1 MRFASSNYGGV
12 MKRLLEVAITV
23 VSVVLLTALI
33 VVGVLDWTGGCGET
47 FVHADG
53 TRHAGDCIGREIL
66 KGGFK

>member
-23 VSVVLLTALI
+23 VSVVLFTALI

-66 KGGFK
+66 KGVFK

>member
-1 MRFASSNYGGV
+1 

-23 VSVVLLTALI
+23 VGVVLFTAFI

-53 TRHAGDCIGREIL
+53 TRHAGDCIGREL
-66 KGGFK
+66 FKETFK

>member
-1 MRFASSNYGGV
+1 

-23 VSVVLLTALI
+23 VSVVLFTAFI

-53 TRHAGDCIGREIL
+53 TRHVGDCIGREIL

>member
-1 MRFASSNYGGV
+1 

-23 VSVVLLTALI
+23 VSVVLFTAFI

-66 KGGFK
+66 KGVFK

>member
-1 MRFASSNYGGV
+1 
-12 MKRLLEVAITV
+12 
-23 VSVVLLTALI
+23 VVLLTALI

-66 KGGFK
+66 KGVFK

>member
-23 VSVVLLTALI
+23 VSVVLFTALI